1 MTLHNIAYK
10 NIKGNLNKYV
20 MYYLSNT
27 LVVMVF
33 FIFANFIFNP
43 QVGNV
48 KTMGSMGV
56 MSARVMYLCEIVI
69 LIFTVVFTA
78 YSISNFLKSRE
89 KEFGLLSMFG
99 LTKSQIRSYVMF
111 ENIVVSAAS
120 ISTGVALGVLFSKL
134 FFMAIAA
141 ILMLKAEIPFSIS
154 IKALGITIACFIVL
168 FQLIGFIT
176 SYRIKN
182 NNIIE
187 LLKGARVAKPVPK
200 FSRVKAV
207 LSIILIAAGYIM
219 AVVSGVSIIITM
231 FPILILTVSGTYL
244 LYSQFS
250 VYFTSKLQK
259 NKGVYY
265 KGINMITLSQIIYKL
280 KDNAKI
286 LFIVS
291 ILGSVTLTASS
302 SVYSFQKSMQ
312 TGIKLNYPQDISFI
326 ESGLN
331 NHNVIMPEKVENT
344 LKNQGHEI
352 SFKNEIVLIKA
363 VNVDSVKNGTVKYEA
378 MTNKEDFYIMSNN
391 DYNILAR
398 EFNKQEINLE
408 QGEALVHSYNFM
420 GAKGNKLFV
429 NNQYLNLNVE
439 GENIKYKLKDEIS
452 GGIINADEKSTNTVV
467 ISDND
472 YKRLQTKISDKKKY
486 VYYGYNI
493 KNWMSSAETI
503 SQIKAMVP
511 KAKEN
516 IFRERVID
524 FSSLMKGMSL
534 FFFIGTFISILFF
547 IATGSII
554 YFKMF
559 SEIQKDRQEFISL
572 KKMGMTSEEVKKI
585 ISIQCFIMFFLPFIV
600 AFSHTTFAIK
610 ALSNLL
616 GGSLSIYLLTIVG
629 IYLLLQAI
637 YYVFA
642 KSMYTKQINS
652 WGL

>member
-56 MSARVMYLCEIVI
+56 MAARVMYLCEIVI
-69 LIFTVVFTA
+69 VTFTVVFTT

-99 LTKSQIRSYVMF
+99 LTKSQIRGYVMF

-120 ISTGVALGVLFSKL
+120 ISTGVIFGVLFSKL

-154 IKALGITIACFIVL
+154 IKALGITIICFIVL
-168 FQLIGFIT
+168 FQVIGFIT

-207 LSIILIAAGYIM
+207 LSIVLIASGYIM

-250 VYFTSKLQK
+250 VYFASKLQK
-259 NKGVYY
+259 NKKVYY

-302 SVYSFQKSMQ
+302 SVYSFQKSIQ
-312 TGIKLNYPQDISFI
+312 TGLMLNYPQDISFI

-331 NHNVIMPEKVENT
+331 NHNVIMPEKVEST

-352 SFKNEIVLIKA
+352 NFKSKIVLIKA
-363 VNVDSVKNGTVKYEA
+363 ENVDSAASEAAKYEA
-378 MTNKEDFYIMSNN
+378 MANKKDFYVMSNN
-391 DYNILAR
+391 DYNTLAR
-398 EFNKQEINLE
+398 KFNRKEINLK

-420 GAKGNKLFV
+420 GPKGNKLFV

-472 YKRLQTKISDKKKY
+472 YKMLQTKISDEKKY

-493 KNWMSSAETI
+493 KDWMSSAETV

-524 FSSLMKGMSL
+524 FSSMMKGMSL

-572 KKMGMTSEEVKKI
+572 KKMGMASEEVKKI
-585 ISIQCFIMFFLPFIV
+585 IGIQCFIMFFLPFIV

-637 YYVFA
+637 YYAFA
-642 KSMYTKQINS
+642 KSMYTKQINN